1 MKDKYSKLQL
11 EILKNIIKS
20 EKPDYQT
27 IPKEVNRDRL
37 TVRQSI
43 QALSKKQ
50 CIISERINPTK
61 EKSKLIFKPT
71 IKGLIIGLGSLD
83 IKFDQIKNN
92 PGKVIELSTYQRFKN
107 MLGADKL
114 NDVLKILSIGLI
126 NYNLINNN
134 LNQIFSDPYSII
146 KMMLRILLLSQLLNK
161 DFDFDDLFLI
171 YPNETFYKQ
180 NVKDVVPPKLMMPF
194 KTVLV
199 KILDNLQK
207 TINLLPK

>member
-1 MKDKYSKLQL
+1 MKDKYHQLQL
-11 EILKNIIKS
+11 KILKNIIKT
-20 EKPDYQT
+20 ETPDYQT
-27 IPKEVNRDRL
+27 ISKEVNRTRL

-43 QALSKKQ
+43 RTLSKKQ

-83 IKFDQIKNN
+83 IKFEQIKNN
-92 PGKVIELSTYQRFKN
+92 PGKVIELSTYQEFKN

-114 NDVLKILSIGLI
+114 NEVLKILSNELI

-134 LNQIFSDPYSII
+134 LNQIFSDPYSIN

-180 NVKDVVPPKLMMPF
+180 NVKEVVPPKLIMPF

-207 TINLLPK
+207 TINLLP

>member
-11 EILKNIIKS
+11 EILKNIIKT
-20 EKPDYQT
+20 ETPDYQT
-27 IPKEVNRDRL
+27 IPKEVSRTRL

-43 QALSKKQ
+43 QTLSKKQ
-50 CIISERINPTK
+50 CIISERITSTK
-61 EKSKLIFKPT
+61 KKNKLIFKPT

-83 IKFDQIKNN
+83 IKFEQIKNN

-114 NDVLKILSIGLI
+114 NEVLKILSIGLI

-134 LNQIFSDPYSII
+134 LNQIFSDPYSIN

>member
-1 MKDKYSKLQL
+1 MKDKYHQLQL
-11 EILKNIIKS
+11 KILKNIIKT
-20 EKPDYQT
+20 ETPDYQT
-27 IPKEVNRDRL
+27 ISKEVNRTRL

-43 QALSKKQ
+43 RTLSKKQ

-61 EKSKLIFKPT
+61 KKSKLIFKPT

-83 IKFDQIKNN
+83 IKFEQIKNN
-92 PGKVIELSTYQRFKN
+92 PGKVIELSTYQEFKN

-114 NDVLKILSIGLI
+114 NEVLKILSNELI

-134 LNQIFSDPYSII
+134 LNQIFSDPYSIN

-180 NVKDVVPPKLMMPF
+180 NVKEVVPPKLIMPF

-207 TINLLPK
+207 TINLLP